1 MESTGLPNQVQCSQ
15 ATAELL
21 RDAGKVGWLEARE
34 DKVHAKGKGTLSTF
48 WLKKKVSNNPSSIT
62 GSSADG
68 RTGRGGGGGDSV
80 ANNSQTGG
88 MENDDDD
95 NNSAAPSGNGPDH
108 RHHRGDGESL
118 QQPSPTSVVST
129 RDVVAHEESGGDNK
143 VNIPV
148 DNNNENE
155 DSTLTQRQRLV
166 NWCIDH

>member
-68 RTGRGGGGGDSV
+68 RTGGGGGGGGDSV
-80 ANNSQTGG
+80 ANNSQSGG
-88 MENDDDD
+88 MEHDDDD
-95 NNSAAPSGNGPDH
+95 NSASPSGNGRDQ
-108 RHHRGDGESL
+108 RDGETR
-118 QQPSPTSVVST
+118 QQPSPTSVTST
-129 RDVVAHEESGGDNK
+129 RDVVAHDESGGEDK
-143 VNIPV
+143 LNIPE
-148 DNNNENE
+148 NNSNE
-155 DSTLTQRQRLV
+155 DSALTQRQRLV